1 MSNKTELIFKGLSEI
16 VGSSELYLLVLTDT
30 NQTRQV
36 TIVCDKLTF
45 MQIDMRKNLPKLS
58 RTFLPEVLC
67 RLLSINDEMDCEI
80 IINNVV
86 EGQYKAFVFDR
97 NHLDMIPIRM
107 SDAVLLSMISDIR
120 LFIDNQLFARQ
131 SVPFNPNS
139 NGVSIPINTLS
150 LKMLE
155 EALAKA
161 VEAEDYEMAS
171 RLRDEIRSRKD
182 NDSGT
187 SVQKLK

>member
-16 VGSSELYLLVLTDT
+16 VGSSDLYLLVLTDT

-67 RLLSINDEMDCEI
+67 RLLNINDEMDCEI

-97 NHLDMIPIRM
+97 
-107 SDAVLLSMISDIR
+107 
-120 LFIDNQLFARQ
+120 
-131 SVPFNPNS
+131 
-139 NGVSIPINTLS
+139 
-150 LKMLE
+150 K
-155 EALAKA
+155 
-161 VEAEDYEMAS
+161 
-171 RLRDEIRSRKD
+171 RS
-182 NDSGT
+182 
-187 SVQKLK
+187 Q